1 MFAVRRLYVTIE
13 KELNVFFNGYKSKQ
27 IKKKLLN
34 NQKYFFVKNDLAF
47 MFDVEEMLF
56 NLF

>member
-27 IKKKLLN
+27 IKKKLLKKKN
-34 NQKYFFVKNDLAF
+34 YFFFK
-47 MFDVEEMLF
+47 MT
-56 NLF
+56 